1 MASEKINMPQ
11 LGESVTEGTISSW
24 LVGVG
29 DKVNKY
35 DPIAEVMTD
44 KVNAEVPSSF
54 TGTIKELVA
63 QEGDTIEVGE
73 LMCYIDTEGGS
84 SSDKGSESKSSSE
97 KQETVK
103 EEEPSED
110 QSMKKRYSPAVLRM
124 AQDND
129 IDLSQVNGS
138 GRGGRITRKDIEK
151 VIASGEVPKADES
164 KTDSKAAPVQKSEPS
179 QEKPASAPQPT
190 TQTGDIEIPVTGVR
204 KAIAQNM
211 VRSTQEIPHAWM
223 TVEADVTELVKYRAE
238 IKDEFKQKEGYSLTF
253 FAFFVKAVAQALK
266 EYPQL
271 NSTWA
276 EDKIIQRKDIN
287 LSIAVAKDQE
297 LFVPVI
303 KNADEKSIKGIA
315 KDIYELAMKA
325 RSGKLTSDDMKG
337 GTFTVNNT
345 GSFGSIH
352 SMGVINHPQAAILQI
367 ESIVKR
373 PVIIND
379 MFAAR
384 DMVNLSL
391 SLDHRILDGLVCG
404 QFLAR
409 VKEILENTNK
419 ETTKIY

>member
-1 MASEKINMPQ
+1 MAAEKINMPQ

-24 LVGVG
+24 LVKAG
-29 DKVNKY
+29 DYVNKY

-54 TGTIKELVA
+54 TGVIKEIIA
-63 QEGDTIEVGE
+63 QEGETIAVGE
-73 LMCYIDTEGGS
+73 LMCYIETDDENASPVEAANSNNKEQTME
-84 SSDKGSESKSSSE
+84 KTESKE
-97 KQETVK
+97 PA
-103 EEEPSED
+103 EENQP
-110 QSMKKRYSPAVLRM
+110 MKKRYSPAVLRM
-124 AQDND
+124 AQENE
-129 IDLSQVNGS
+129 IDLTLVNGT
-138 GRGGRITRKDIEK
+138 GLGGRITRKDIEK
-151 VIASGEVPKADES
+151 ILASGDIPKETEES
-164 KTDSKAAPVQKSEPS
+164 QKDAVME
-179 QEKPASAPQPT
+179 QTASNSA
-190 TQTGDIEIPVTGVR
+190 TQSGDIEIPVTGVR

-223 TVEADVTELVKYRAE
+223 TVEADVTNLVGYRNK
-238 IKDEFKQKEGYSLTF
+238 IKDDFKHKEGFSLTF

-266 EYPQL
+266 EYPKL

-287 LSIAVAKDQE
+287 LSIAVAKDEE

-303 KNADEKSIKGIA
+303 KHADEKSIKGIA
-315 KDIYELAMKA
+315 KDINELAMKA
-325 RSGKLTSDDMKG
+325 RTGKLTSDDMQG

-384 DMVNLSL
+384 EMVNLSL
-391 SLDHRILDGLVCG
+391 SLDHRILDGLICG
-404 QFLAR
+404 KFLAR
-409 VKEILENTNK
+409 VKEILENISADNTNV
-419 ETTKIY
+419 Y